1 MQVGR
6 SGGLGVHAARAQTA
20 AGVGLGPCA
29 CLDRGELL
37 RGSGSRGSGCR
48 VVVVA
53 RVLLEDFG
61 LGHVQVFG
69 VAAANRVLLEDFGL
83 GHVQVFGVAAAN
95 CEVWVQRGGVHVDD
109 AVHFCGILLLDLP
122 CDGVKPVER
131 LIVLLASRDGVK
143 LLEHLVVLLAAFG
156 CFWRLH
162 FWKRGHKRFRLMT
175 WWVYK
180 RSLLRR

>member
-69 VAAANRVLLEDFGL
+69 VAAAN
-83 GHVQVFGVAAAN
+83 

-131 LIVLLASRDGVK
+131 RIGLLASRDGVK

-162 FWKRGHKRFRLMT
+162 FWRRGHKRFRLMT